1 MRKGECEDSDDGQ
14 QQGSIVNVRFPD
26 DDVDGSWIMMIM
38 IGVMLDV
45 AAIMFMGMMKNE
57 DADHHDGD
65 DHIRWHRSIGRQ
77 PMDSSAKS
85 LAFVSLKVY
94 QA

>member
-38 IGVMLDV
+38 IMVVFGCGSNHVHD
-45 AAIMFMGMMKNE
+45 NE
-57 DADHHDGD
+57 E
-65 DHIRWHRSIGRQ
+65 
-77 PMDSSAKS
+77 
-85 LAFVSLKVY
+85 
-94 QA
+94 

>member
-38 IGVMLDV
+38 IGVVLDV
-45 AAIMFMGMMKNE
+45 AAIMFMIMKNDDT
-57 DADHHDGD
+57 DAH
-65 DHIRWHRSIGRQ
+65 
-77 PMDSSAKS
+77 K
-85 LAFVSLKVY
+85 
-94 QA
+94 